1 VARLN
6 GGAPER
12 QHLLVE
18 AGSAGRSGDRL
29 SRLEPFFVVAGVILA
44 AGTFA
49 GSYAVRGTTWVVMTD
64 ELQTTK
70 LASSIAETGSLVP
83 RIHGRY
89 YAALSQLYPL
99 LIAPFYGL
107 MTPPDAATAAHAM
120 NAFLLASAAWPAYL
134 LARSATGSRVAG
146 YIAAVLTAF
155 NPWLVLSTTLLTEN
169 AAYPAFVWA
178 VFLCNRAI
186 ARPTAMRDVAAL
198 AGLLVAFVARTQ
210 FFVLAIV
217 LPVALVCH
225 EVAFA
230 SSDSNGGSRSGR
242 LRAGARK
249 AVATHRVLFS
259 VYVLGGV
266 VAAALVA
273 HGSLGSVVG
282 NYALPFR
289 GDLFPS
295 GIWRSAA
302 AHLDRIV
309 IGCGV
314 LPFLLAVSWALT
326 TERRSERA
334 EGSAFAWLLLLTIPL
349 LMFEVAS
356 FDLRFTPNAFIQDR
370 YLFYLVPL
378 FAVGAGAALVQF
390 RHAVVR
396 AIVAVAVAA
405 IFAWLAGFASYD
417 DDTIIFWASPAA
429 AFHPALVTA
438 AGWLHLSAGSLVRL
452 TMIPLALAAAALC
465 LLPRSIRPGVAV
477 GTAFV
482 IVAFGVFEAGY
493 VFERFAEPA
502 ITPASAIPYEAP
514 RDWIDVALRGRGSAT
529 LVPSPVDPQP
539 YWWDAEFW
547 NTDVRRV
554 LRVGGGPTFTPFP
567 ADDVSV
573 DFAEGRLD
581 GPQPTDFL
589 VVSPNEPR
597 FHLLEAEAHVAD
609 RTPLRLVRV
618 VRPYRLAWATQG
630 VTADGWTT
638 PGQAGVLRLY
648 GNGRRG
654 QRTIAVILS
663 APREAARP
671 VGFTLK
677 GAGTVR
683 RGSVDPGGDRPPVR
697 LDICVPASGYANVIL
712 TTSGGARV
720 PDGRFLALHFDRIAV
735 RATAEPCRH

>member
-1 VARLN
+1 
-6 GGAPER
+6 
-12 QHLLVE
+12 
-18 AGSAGRSGDRL
+18 
-29 SRLEPFFVVAGVILA
+29 LEPFFVVAGVILA
-44 AGTFA
+44 AGTYA
-49 GSYAVRGTTWVVMTD
+49 AYYAVRGTTWVVMTD

-99 LIAPFYGL
+99 LITPFYGL
-107 MTPPDAATAAHAM
+107 MTPPDAATSAHAL

-134 LARSATGSRVAG
+134 LARSATGSRPAG
-146 YIAAVLTAF
+146 YIAAALTAF
-155 NPWLVLSTTLLTEN
+155 SPWLVLSTTLLTEN

-186 ARPTAMRDVAAL
+186 ARPTAKSDVAAL
-198 AGLLVAFVARTQ
+198 AGLLLAFVARTQ
-210 FFVLAIV
+210 FIVLALV
-217 LPVALVCH
+217 LPVALLCH
-225 EVAFA
+225 ELTFA
-230 SSDSNGGSRSGR
+230 SSSSNSGSRSTR
-242 LRAGARK
+242 LRATARN

-259 VYVLGGV
+259 VYLLGGV
-266 VAAALVA
+266 VAAALAA
-273 HGSLGSVVG
+273 HGSLGSLVG
-282 NYALPFR
+282 NYTLPFR

-314 LPFLLAVSWALT
+314 LPFVLAVSWALT
-326 TERRSERA
+326 TARRSERA
-334 EGSAFAWLLLLTIPL
+334 DASAFAWLLLLIVPL
-349 LMFEVAS
+349 LTFEVTS

-378 FAVGAGAALVQF
+378 FASGAGAALVQL
-390 RHAVVR
+390 RHAVAR
-396 AIVAVAVAA
+396 AIVAVAGAA
-405 IFAWLAGFASYD
+405 IFAWLASFASYD

-438 AGWLHLSAGSLVRL
+438 AGWLHLSARSLIRVAVIL
-452 TMIPLALAAAALC
+452 LALAAAALC
-465 LLPRSIRPGVAV
+465 LLPRSIRSAGAL
-477 GTAFV
+477 AAALV
-482 IVAFGVFEAGY
+482 IVAFGVFEAAY
-493 VFERFAEPA
+493 VFERFAKPA

-663 APREAARP
+663 AAAWIPAATGHR
-671 VGFTLK
+671 FDSTSAFRR
-677 GAGTVR
+677 AGTR
-683 RGSVDPGGDRPPVR
+683 
-697 LDICVPASGYANVIL
+697 
-712 TTSGGARV
+712 TSS
-720 PDGRFLALHFDRIAV
+720 
-735 RATAEPCRH
+735 

>member
-1 VARLN
+1 
-6 GGAPER
+6 
-12 QHLLVE
+12 
-18 AGSAGRSGDRL
+18 
-29 SRLEPFFVVAGVILA
+29 LEPFFVVAGVILA
-44 AGTFA
+44 AGTYA
-49 GSYAVRGTTWVVMTD
+49 AYYAVRGTTWVVMTD

-99 LIAPFYGL
+99 LITPFYGL
-107 MTPPDAATAAHAM
+107 MTPPDAATSAHAL

-134 LARSATGSRVAG
+134 LARSATGSRPAG
-146 YIAAVLTAF
+146 YIAAALTAF
-155 NPWLVLSTTLLTEN
+155 SPWLVLSTTLLTEN

-186 ARPTAMRDVAAL
+186 ARPTAKSDVAAL
-198 AGLLVAFVARTQ
+198 AGLLLAFVARTQ
-210 FFVLAIV
+210 FIVLALV
-217 LPVALVCH
+217 LPVALLCH
-225 EVAFA
+225 ELTFA
-230 SSDSNGGSRSGR
+230 SSSSNSGSRSTR
-242 LRAGARK
+242 LRATARN

-259 VYVLGGV
+259 VYLLGGV
-266 VAAALVA
+266 VAAALAA
-273 HGSLGSVVG
+273 HGSLGSLVG
-282 NYALPFR
+282 NYTLPFR

-314 LPFLLAVSWALT
+314 LPFVLAVSWALT
-326 TERRSERA
+326 TARRSERA
-334 EGSAFAWLLLLTIPL
+334 DASAFAWLLLLIVPL
-349 LMFEVAS
+349 LTFEVTS

-378 FAVGAGAALVQF
+378 FASGAGAALVQL
-390 RHAVVR
+390 RHAVAR
-396 AIVAVAVAA
+396 AIVAVAGAA
-405 IFAWLAGFASYD
+405 IFAWLASFASYD

-438 AGWLHLSAGSLVRL
+438 AGWLHLSARSLIRVAVIL
-452 TMIPLALAAAALC
+452 LALAAAALC
-465 LLPRSIRPGVAV
+465 LLPRSIRSAGAL
-477 GTAFV
+477 AAALV
-482 IVAFGVFEAGY
+482 IVAFGVFEAAY
-493 VFERFAEPA
+493 VFERFAKPA

-514 RDWIDVALRGRGSAT
+514 RDWIDVALRGRGSAS

-547 NTDVRRV
+547 NKDVKRV

-573 DFAEGRLD
+573 DFAKGRLD
-581 GPQPTDFL
+581 GREPSDFL
-589 VVSPNEPR
+589 VVSPNDPR
-597 FHLLEAEAHVAD
+597 FHLVEAETHTAD

-638 PGQAGVLRLY
+638 PGQAGVLRVY

-654 QRTIAVILS
+654 RRAIAAILS
-663 APREAARP
+663 APREATRP

-677 GAGTVR
+677 SAGTIR
-683 RGSVDPGGDRPPVR
+683 RGSVDPGGARPPVR
-697 LDICVPASGYANVIL
+697 LDICVPARGYADVVL
-712 TTSGGARV
+712 TTTGGARV
-720 PDGRFLALHFDRIAV
+720 PDGRVLALHFDRIAV
-735 RATAEPCRH
+735 RATEQHCQF